1 MMETLSVGSS
11 QLGNN
16 AVARGPRGWLVAK
29 LLLGAALGCGGDG
42 RVHPVQGHVRAA
54 DGRRATFGVVEL
66 TADAGGH
73 VAAGVIQ
80 EDGTFRLSTFR
91 AGDGAVAGRHR
102 VIVVQVVNTEHV
114 PLELHRHVLDVHPRH
129 SRYETSGLEFIVEP
143 GGKNYLELV
152 VDEAPQR
159 KPRRPPQTDRR

>member
-1 MMETLSVGSS
+1 MMEMPLVRSS
-11 QLGNN
+11 
-16 AVARGPRGWLVAK
+16 RPRIHRSPGRWLTAG
-29 LLLGAALGCGGDG
+29 LLLGAVLGCGGDG

-66 TADAGGH
+66 TADSGGH
-73 VAAGVIQ
+73 VAAGVVQ

-91 AGDGAVAGRHR
+91 DGDGAVAGRHR

-114 PLELHRHVLDVHPRH
+114 PLEQHGHVLDVHPRYR
-129 SRYETSGLEFIVEP
+129 RYETSGLEFVVEP

-152 VDEAPQR
+152 VDEAPRQT
-159 KPRRPPQTDRR
+159 PRQPPQTGRR